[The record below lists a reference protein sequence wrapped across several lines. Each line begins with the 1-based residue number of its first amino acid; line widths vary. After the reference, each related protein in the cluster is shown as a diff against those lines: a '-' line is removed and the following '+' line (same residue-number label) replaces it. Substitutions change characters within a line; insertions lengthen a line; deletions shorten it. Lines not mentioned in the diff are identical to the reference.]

1 MAIGRDPEPPGAAS
15 SGGPAGPVLIVADNA
30 AIARLAPRW
39 AARFAAIGR
48 VYRVRLLSFGSP
60 SEIAAVAA
68 EARSLPATV
77 ILAAG
82 DTLLRERAARVA
94 GLAGLPLTVGEESA
108 DG

>member
-1 MAIGRDPEPPGAAS
+1 MAIGRDPERQGAAS
-15 SGGPAGPVLIVADNA
+15 RGGPAGPVLIVADNE

-48 VYRVRLLSFGSP
+48 VHRVRLLSLGSP
-60 SEIAAVAA
+60 AEIAAVVA

-94 GLAGLPLTVGEESA
+94 GLAGLPLMVGEESA

>member
-1 MAIGRDPEPPGAAS
+1 VAIDPDPEQPVDPS
-15 SGGPAGPVLIVADNA
+15 RGGHAGPVLVVADNE

-39 AARFAAIGR
+39 AARFAASGR
-48 VYRVRLLSFGSP
+48 VHRVRLLSLGSP
-60 SEIAAVAA
+60 SEIAAVVA

-94 GLAGLPLTVGEESA
+94 GLAGLPLMVGEESA